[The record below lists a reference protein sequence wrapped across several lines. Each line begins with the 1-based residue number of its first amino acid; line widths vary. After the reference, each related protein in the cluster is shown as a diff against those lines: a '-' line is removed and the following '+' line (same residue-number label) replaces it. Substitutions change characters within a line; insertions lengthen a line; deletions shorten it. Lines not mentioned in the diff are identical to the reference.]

1 MTQLDKKIKKV
12 CSFYISDWHLVTMLL
27 PNIDKKINKGITI
40 TTITETNLEEKIQ
53 TLLDKLRI
61 KNKERILKIDWKAKE
76 INEEIIKNIIKNND
90 EIIVNGNIEYIEQIN
105 QQIEKILENNSEE
118 FKNKELSI
126 INCYDITKYESKVKE
141 IIEKHDKIL
150 NTAGEKDK
158 QEYINSMVIAN

>member
-1 MTQLDKKIKKV
+1 M
-12 CSFYISDWHLVTMLL
+12 
-27 PNIDKKINKGITI
+27 
-40 TTITETNLEEKIQ
+40 
-53 TLLDKLRI
+53 
-61 KNKERILKIDWKAKE
+61 
-76 INEEIIKNIIKNND
+76 KNIIKNND

-118 FKNKELSI
+118 LKNKELSI
-126 INCYDITKYESKVKE
+126 INCYDITKDESKVKE

>member
-76 INEEIIKNIIKNND
+76 IN
-90 EIIVNGNIEYIEQIN
+90 
-105 QQIEKILENNSEE
+105 
-118 FKNKELSI
+118 
-126 INCYDITKYESKVKE
+126 
-141 IIEKHDKIL
+141 
-150 NTAGEKDK
+150 
-158 QEYINSMVIAN
+158 

>member
-76 INEEIIKNIIKNND
+76 INEEIIKNTIKNND

-105 QQIEKILENNSEE
+105 QQIEKILESYSEE

-150 NTAGEKDK
+150 NTGEKDK